1 MRKIIA
7 GWLAGIWLCLLL
19 VRLPVQ
25 AANLAEPIQAQAYV
39 LMEQESGT
47 VLAEEQAD
55 VPLPM
60 GMMAKL
66 MTVLLAAEQLES
78 GAWTLETVLTA
89 SDVVNTCE
97 GATVW
102 LTAGETMTV
111 ADLLKAVIIGNAND
125 AAAVLAEG
133 VSGSVPAFVMEMN
146 ARAFDLGM
154 RQTIL
159 TNPQGYDDEKQCTT
173 ARDFAKLCRR

>member
-55 VPLPM
+55 VPL
-60 GMMAKL
+60 
-66 MTVLLAAEQLES
+66 S
-78 GAWTLETVLTA
+78 C
-89 SDVVNTCE
+89 SINT
-97 GATVW
+97 
-102 LTAGETMTV
+102 
-111 ADLLKAVIIGNAND
+111 
-125 AAAVLAEG
+125 
-133 VSGSVPAFVMEMN
+133 
-146 ARAFDLGM
+146 
-154 RQTIL
+154 
-159 TNPQGYDDEKQCTT
+159 
-173 ARDFAKLCRR
+173 

>member
-47 VLAEEQAD
+47 VLAEAQAD

-60 GMMAKL
+60 DMICSTTSGRKL
-66 MTVLLAAEQLES
+66 TTFKS
-78 GAWTLETVLTA
+78 RF
-89 SDVVNTCE
+89 SRRS
-97 GATVW
+97 
-102 LTAGETMTV
+102 MTV
-111 ADLLKAVIIGNAND
+111 APL
-125 AAAVLAEG
+125 
-133 VSGSVPAFVMEMN
+133 
-146 ARAFDLGM
+146 
-154 RQTIL
+154 RQMI
-159 TNPQGYDDEKQCTT
+159 
-173 ARDFAKLCRR
+173 